1 MSTKPFV
8 DDGLSVAYFIFS
20 HVTNEPVSVTI
31 EPFNMK
37 LSYYTPH
44 QLGVGCFLH
53 YMRLE
58 HTRLHRGVD
67 IIINSSFNRDN
78 FTLRKALNDMA
89 FFSENNCRNMS
100 SDVALQLYLGEDAY
114 FTLRCYRLRMGRFIN
129 SNFGA
134 IRRMINEIGF
144 TLHGYCLLS
153 HTNFNKTKVI
163 TKRDYAP

>member
-1 MSTKPFV
+1 MPTKPFV
-8 DDGLSVAYFIFS
+8 DDMLSVGFTVFERES
-20 HVTNEPVSVTI
+20 PEPISVTL

-37 LSYYTPH
+37 LSHYIQH
-44 QLGVGCFLH
+44 QLGAGCFLH

-58 HTRLHRGVD
+58 HIGLHRGVD
-67 IIINSSFNRDN
+67 IVINSSFDRDN
-78 FTLRKALNDMA
+78 FTLRKALDDMA

-163 TKRDYAP
+163 TKRDYAV